1 MKVAVSSTGNDL
13 SSQIDPR
20 FGRAAYF
27 IIVETDDMSFEVF
40 NNENIALSGGAG
52 IQSAGFVSSKNIK
65 AVLTGNCGPKAMQ
78 VFTADGIE
86 VFIEQTGTV
95 REAVERYIKGN
106 LQSSTGSNVP
116 EKFGTNETAVNGG
129 TQPQSPQNIRGT
141 GRGMGMGG
149 GSGMGRGMG
158 MGGGSGKGG
167 GKGTGRGMGMGGGRG
182 AGRGMGG
189 ISNMGVNAGMQ
200 VSEPETSLSL
210 SKEEEL
216 QQLKDQSAQLK
227 TQMEQ
232 IESRI
237 KNLE

>member
-1 MKVAVSSTGNDL
+1 MKIAVSSTGNDL
-13 SSQIDPR
+13 NSQIDSR
-20 FGRAAYF
+20 FGRCAYF

-40 NNENIALSGGAG
+40 NNENIALGGGAG
-52 IQSAGFVSSKNIK
+52 IQSAGFVSSKNVK

-95 REAVERYIKGN
+95 KEAVERYKKGN

-129 TQPQSPQNIRGT
+129 VQPQSPQNMRGT

-158 MGGGSGKGG
+158 MGGGR
-167 GKGTGRGMGMGGGRG
+167 GTGRGMGMGGGRG
-182 AGRGMGG
+182 GGRGM
-189 ISNMGVNAGMQ
+189 SNIGVNTGMQ
-200 VSEPETSLSL
+200 VSDPETSLSL

-216 QQLKDQSAQLK
+216 KQLKDQSAQLK

>member
-1 MKVAVSSTGNDL
+1 MKIAVSSTGNDL
-13 SSQIDPR
+13 SSQIDSR
-20 FGRAAYF
+20 FGRCAYF

-40 NNENIALSGGAG
+40 NNENIALGGGAG
-52 IQSAGFVSSKNIK
+52 IQSAGFVSSKNVK

-78 VFTADGIE
+78 VFTTDGVE

-95 REAVERYIKGN
+95 REAVERYKKGN

-129 TQPQSPQNIRGT
+129 AQPQSSQNIRGT

-158 MGGGSGKGG
+158 MGGG
-167 GKGTGRGMGMGGGRG
+167 KGTGRGMGMGGGRG
-182 AGRGMGG
+182 TGRGMGG
-189 ISNMGVNAGMQ
+189 MSNMGVNAGIQQ
-200 VSEPETSLSL
+200 VSDPETSLSL

-216 QQLKDQSAQLK
+216 EQLKNQSAQLK

-232 IESRI
+232 IESKI
-237 KNLE
+237 KSLE